1 MIAGVPAPRLS
12 GCLIVNGMPGSG
24 KTTVTRLIAGLL
36 PRAALLR
43 SEYVAELVVSGRVW
57 ALGTP
62 RSEARRQQLLTNRNM
77 CMLANNFAAE
87 DITAVLDYGLFSRE
101 LLDLTL
107 IQLTPRPVM
116 VVMLAPGLKVCQ
128 DRNAARDDDE
138 RLDFDYSPLEAELDR
153 EVGGVG
159 WWFDTSA
166 LTAEETAARIIR
178 EAPHRAV
185 VA

>member
-1 MIAGVPAPRLS
+1 MITRVTAPRLS
-12 GCLIVNGMPGSG
+12 GCLVVNGMPGSG
-24 KTTVTRLIAGLL
+24 KTTVTRLIADLL

-43 SEYVAELVVSGRVW
+43 SGYVAELVVSGRVW
-57 ALGTP
+57 ALGEP

-87 DITAVLDYGLFSRE
+87 DITPVLDYALFSRE

-107 IQLTPRPVM
+107 AQLTRPVM
-116 VVMLAPGLKVCQ
+116 VVMLAPGLKICQ

-166 LTAEETAARIIR
+166 LTADETAARIIR
-178 EAPHRAV
+178 DAPHRAV
-185 VA
+185 VG

>member
-1 MIAGVPAPRLS
+1 MSGPQLP

-24 KTTVTRLIAGLL
+24 KTTVTRIIAGLL

-43 SEYVAELVVSGRVW
+43 SEYLAEMVVSGRVW
-57 ALGTP
+57 ALGEP

-87 DITAVLDYGLFSRE
+87 DITPVMDYGLFSRE
-101 LLDLTL
+101 LVDLTL
-107 IQLTPRPVM
+107 DQLTARTVM
-116 VVMLAPGLKVCQ
+116 LVMLAPGLKVCQ

-138 RLDFDYSPLEAELDR
+138 RLDFDYSPLEAELER
-153 EVGGVG
+153 EVAGIG

-166 LTAEETAARIIR
+166 LSPEKTARCILSEAAK
-178 EAPHRAV
+178 RAV
-185 VA
+185 VT